1 MTTSLTSLARKRQMT
16 NLTPRERE
24 LTELIE
30 VLDDR
35 VVSLREEVAALRE
48 SVGRLVRLA
57 FGDPPQPPPTAG

>member
-1 MTTSLTSLARKRQMT
+1 MT

-57 FGDPPQPPPTAG
+57 FGDPPQPPPKAG